1 VLRVLHGVTSEQGTA
16 RRARVAGY
24 TVAGKTGTAHKANR
38 NGYADDKYLAFF
50 AGIAPATEPRLVTI
64 VVIDEPQGDH
74 YYGGEI
80 AAPVFSRITAG
91 ALRLLN
97 VVPDQVQGEGP
108 A

>member
-1 VLRVLHGVTSEQGTA
+1 MHGVTSDKGTA

-24 TVAGKTGTAHKANR
+24 TVAGKTGTAHKASG
-38 NGYADDKYLAFF
+38 NGYAEDKYMAFF

-97 VVPDQVQGEGP
+97 VVPDQVAGEGP

>member
-1 VLRVLHGVTSEQGTA
+1 VLCRSDGGTA
-16 RRARVAGY
+16 KRARVAGY
-24 TVAGKTGTAHKANR
+24 TVAGKTGTAHKADSS
-38 NGYADDKYLAFF
+38 GYADDRYLAFF

-74 YYGGEI
+74 YYGGEV

-97 VVPDQVQGEGP
+97 VVPDERQEGRP